1 MTGDPVSFQEIY
13 ENYHPGV
20 LRYLTR
26 LVGEVEAEEIAQ
38 EVFLRV
44 ARGLGDFRGDSAIGT
59 WMYRIARNA
68 ALDRLRERAQWEE
81 KARVFPP
88 DDSEAGS
95 VDMCDR
101 LEHEQ
106 ASIERYMISKE
117 MGECI
122 RGRVE
127 TLSESYRRVLVLSEL
142 SGMTNAEIASALGT
156 SEGAVKVRLHRA
168 RTRLREDLGTHCTI
182 YRDERDELACDPRR
196 PFRKTGPV
204 SFSGSTSSIEPKT
217 REGIRK

>member
-1 MTGDPVSFQEIY
+1 MTDDPVSFRETY

-20 LRYLTR
+20 LRFLAR

-44 ARGLGDFRGDSAIGT
+44 ARGLGDFRGDSATGT
-59 WMYRIARNA
+59 WIYRIARNA
-68 ALDRLRERAQWEE
+68 ALDRLRERAVWEE
-81 KARVFPP
+81 KARVLPP

-101 LEHEQ
+101 LEDGQ
-106 ASIERYMISKE
+106 ASIERYLIGKE
-117 MGECI
+117 MSECI

-127 TLSESYRRVLVLSEL
+127 TLSEPYRQVLVLREL
-142 SGMTNAEIASALGT
+142 AGMTNAEIASALGT

-168 RTRLREDLGTHCTI
+168 RTRLREDLGTHCTLS
-182 YRDERDELACDPRR
+182 RDGRDVLGCEPRR
-196 PFRKTGPV
+196 PFGKTGPV
-204 SFSGSTSSIEPKT
+204 SFSGSPSSIESKT
-217 REGIRK
+217 REVPRT